1 MLQFVTIVRLG
12 IDMGYEMCKTIYEE
26 TKMTL

>member
-1 MLQFVTIVRLG
+1 MLQFVTIVRLWV
-12 IDMGYEMCKTIYEE
+12 DMGYEMCKTIYRE